1 MKEVFIYDGLRTAFG
16 RHAGALSR
24 VRPDDLVA
32 SVIRELMTHNDI
44 PGEAIEDVIL
54 GNTNQT
60 GEDSP
65 SLLSGPSSD
74 PPTYRQPEGLFRDL
88 KRNCAGNR

>member
-32 SVIRELMTHNDI
+32 SVIRELMTRNDI

-54 GNTNQT
+54 GNTNQA
-60 GEDSP
+60 GEDSRNLARYALI
-65 SLLSGPSSD
+65 SMCI
-74 PPTYRQPEGLFRDL
+74 GLGQGIAVVIER
-88 KRNCAGNR
+88 AV